1 MENMSIKSE
10 HIKPHIGE
18 VVHIDKANMLDKA
31 VGQRVLELLDERG
44 VLVFPRINLTDEEQ
58 LAFTESLGP
67 RVNYSRVTPGSNY
80 DSKDVYKVTLDE
92 INDRPEYVLGTFFWH
107 MDGLTSDIPPPKAT
121 LLTARKTAPKGGQTE
136 FASTFAA
143 YENLPESDK
152 KDIADLKAVHSLSA
166 SIRCMYDG
174 ISKEEKDRVDS
185 MALTKAHPIVWSQ
198 KCGRR
203 SLIVGT
209 TTDRIEGMPLPEGR
223 ALLERLLEWTAQPD
237 FVYRHQWE
245 VGDLVIWNN
254 PGNLHRV
261 IPYDRKSGR
270 MMHRTTLAGTEQVQ

>member
-1 MENMSIKSE
+1 MAIRSE
-10 HIKPHIGE
+10 HIKPRVGE
-18 VVHIDKANMLDKA
+18 VVHIDRSDLGDKA
-31 VGQRVLELLDERG
+31 VAQRLLELLDDRG
-44 VLVFPRINLTDEEQ
+44 VLVFPRLNLTDDEQ
-58 LAFTESLGP
+58 LAFTETLGP
-67 RVNYSRVTPGSNY
+67 RVNYSRRTPGSNY

-121 LLTARKTAPKGGQTE
+121 LLSARKTAAKGGQTE

-143 YENLPESDK
+143 YENLPDDDK

-174 ISKEEKDRVDS
+174 ISKEEKERVDS
-185 MALTKAHPIVWSQ
+185 MAITKSHPIVWKQ
-198 KCGRR
+198 KCGRK

-270 MMHRTTLAGTEQVQ
+270 MMHRTTLAGTDQVQ